1 MDDLHDLAEIGKQLR
16 QLQEEHRKSMAAK
29 DWATATDLQEKIG
42 QLSRRR
48 DHLKS
53 STHG

>member
-1 MDDLHDLAEIGKQLR
+1 MNDLHELAEIGRQLG
-16 QLQEEHRKSMAAK
+16 QLQEEHSKAMSAK

-42 QLSRRR
+42 ELSRRR